1 VGKTD
6 GVSLEIE
13 AWTDILTSLGTKVS
27 LCSGPV
33 SEGADYVIDE
43 LEQQLNPVMYKID
56 ENAFGGLKDFSSNKE
71 LNNEIKK
78 QQEILQRKFQEV
90 IKKASPTHLIVSNIF
105 SVGEGLPAAGALITA
120 IDKFKVPTILIH
132 HDFYWE
138 NKRYDM
144 PTNKFVRNQLEK
156 HFPPDRKYI
165 KHLCINSLG
174 QRALQKRKGLN
185 ADIIYDTFKYN
196 QPRWEKKPKITEF
209 LKQKGIKPNDIVM
222 LQATRIVR
230 RKNIELAIDLTAELA
245 KSNYVKTYAN
255 KNLPNKKR
263 FDPDKNKIVLLLS
276 GYVEKRART
285 YLAKLKRYADS
296 KQVNL
301 KYLGN
306 HLHKEYELFDIYPY
320 ADIITYP
327 SQYEGFGNQLLEAF
341 FANKIPV
348 IFEYP
353 VFKSDIMPLGFK
365 YISLGDK
372 IKFNQKTG
380 LVQIEKETIKTAAAQ
395 VSSYL
400 NKPALYRK
408 TVESNFKLAADNF
421 SFKNT
426 SQILTSAIKEG

>member
-1 VGKTD
+1 M
-6 GVSLEIE
+6 
-13 AWTDILTSLGTKVS
+13 
-27 LCSGPV
+27 CSGPV

-71 LNNEIKK
+71 LNNKITK
-78 QQEILQRKFQEV
+78 QQEILQRKFQDV

-105 SVGEGLPAAGALITA
+105 SVGEGLPTAGALIRA
-120 IDKFKVPTILIH
+120 IDKATIPTILIH

-144 PTNKFVRNQLEK
+144 PTNRFVRKQLEK
-156 HFPPDRKYI
+156 YFPPDRTYI
-165 KHLCINSLG
+165 KHFCINSLG
-174 QRALQKRKGLN
+174 QSALQKRKGLKAN
-185 ADIIYDTFKYN
+185 IIYDTFKYN
-196 QPRWEKKPKITEF
+196 QHRWGKKPEITEF
-209 LKQKGIKPNDIVM
+209 LEQRDIKPNDLVI

-230 RKNIELAIDLTAELA
+230 RKNIELAIDLTAELS
-245 KSNYVKTYAN
+245 KLNYVKDFSN
-255 KNLPNKKR
+255 QEFPNKKI
-263 FDPDKNKIVLLLS
+263 FDPDQNKIVLLLS
-276 GYVEKRART
+276 GYVEKRHRT
-285 YLAKLKRYADS
+285 YLSKLQQYADS

-380 LVQIEKETIKTAAAQ
+380 LVQIKKEIIKNAATK
-395 VSSYL
+395 VNSYL
-400 NKPALYRK
+400 NNPDLYMN

-421 SFKNT
+421 SFENT
-426 SQILTSAIKEG
+426 SQILASAIKES